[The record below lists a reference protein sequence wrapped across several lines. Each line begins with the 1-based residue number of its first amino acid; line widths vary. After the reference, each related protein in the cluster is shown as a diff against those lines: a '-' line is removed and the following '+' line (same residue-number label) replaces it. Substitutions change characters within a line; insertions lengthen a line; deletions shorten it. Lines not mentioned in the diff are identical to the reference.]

1 MDRIY
6 RKVKSKKNLKHDN
19 SIGNVSQIAPGK
31 VSSVQNAYAVGMKYD
46 AEERNV
52 TTVT

>member
-1 MDRIY
+1 LDRIF
-6 RKVKSKKNLKHDN
+6 RKVKNLKHDN
-19 SIGNVSQIAPGK
+19 SIGNVSQIAPRK